1 MTIVAVAMMRRRMRG
16 AVRMRRVGRFL
27 LCGCERVGVGACSG
41 VWLWRAA
48 VSLSLGLLGS
58 MVLLVLLA
66 FPVLLAVG
74 SGVSWVWM
82 CPSGC
87 TLM

>member
-1 MTIVAVAMMRRRMRG
+1 MSG
-16 AVRMRRVGRFL
+16 AVRSRRRRVGCFL
-27 LCGCERVGVGACSG
+27 LCGCKRCGVGACSG

-48 VSLSLGLLGS
+48 VSLSLGLLGF

-66 FPVLLAVG
+66 FVVVLGAG
-74 SGVSWVWM
+74 CGVSWVCM

>member
-1 MTIVAVAMMRRRMRG
+1 MSG
-16 AVRMRRVGRFL
+16 AVRMRRVRCFL

-48 VSLSLGLLGS
+48 ASLSLGLLGV
-58 MVLLVLLA
+58 MALLVLLA
-66 FPVLLAVG
+66 FPVLLVVG

>member
-1 MTIVAVAMMRRRMRG
+1 MSG
-16 AVRMRRVGRFL
+16 AVRSRRRRVRCFL

-48 VSLSLGLLGS
+48 VSLSLGLLGF

-74 SGVSWVWM
+74 SGVSWVCM

>member
-1 MTIVAVAMMRRRMRG
+1 MSG
-16 AVRMRRVGRFL
+16 AVRMRRVRCFL

-41 VWLWRAA
+41 VWLWCVAA
-48 VSLSLGLLGS
+48 SLSLGLLGF

-66 FPVLLAVG
+66 FPVLLVVG

>member
-1 MTIVAVAMMRRRMRG
+1 MSG
-16 AVRMRRVGRFL
+16 AVRSRRRRVGCFL

-41 VWLWRAA
+41 VWLCCLAA
-48 VSLSLGLLGS
+48 SLSLGLLGF

-66 FPVLLAVG
+66 FPVLLVVG

>member
-1 MTIVAVAMMRRRMRG
+1 MSG
-16 AVRMRRVGRFL
+16 AVRMRRVRCFL

-66 FPVLLAVG
+66 VG